1 MHRKIKEICV
11 LTLLF
16 LGAFARAPH
25 AQTPPADQHEHAQVN
40 SGGSPWM
47 FMSDALVNAMFNHQG
62 GPRGADEFK
71 VPNWWMG
78 MASRPA
84 GGGKLTFT
92 AMLSLDPLTVGKTG
106 YAELF
111 QVGEALD
118 GRPIVDRQHPHDLFM
133 QLAAVWRRPL
143 ANGFALTLA
152 GGPAGEPALGPI
164 SFMHRPSAEAIAL
177 TPLGHHTLDSTHIA
191 FGVVTA
197 AIGRG
202 PWEVEGSVFN
212 GREPDEHRWD
222 FDFDRL
228 DSVAGRLWFRPARDW
243 EFQISTGHLVEP
255 EQLEHGDLQR
265 TTASVAWLRRAA
277 DDDFSAVTAGFGVNA
292 AHGVVR
298 HAVFGEFTR
307 HLASNAVSARA
318 ELVETEAWT
327 GNVGALTVGV
337 TRDVFKDRRV
347 EASLGGNI
355 TVYAVPEAVKPAYG
369 NRPVSFQL
377 FLRVRPQPGH
387 MGRMW
392 NMRMVKPY

>member
-1 MHRKIKEICV
+1 M
-11 LTLLF
+11 
-16 LGAFARAPH
+16 
-25 AQTPPADQHEHAQVN
+25 
-40 SGGSPWM
+40 
-47 FMSDALVNAMFNHQG
+47 MFNHQG
-62 GPRGADEFK
+62 GPRGADEFRA
-71 VPNWWMG
+71 PNWWMG
-78 MASRPA
+78 MASRAA
-84 GGGKLTFT
+84 GGGRLTFT
-92 AMLSLDPLTVGKTG
+92 AMLSLDPLTVGKAG
-106 YAELF
+106 YAEIF

-164 SFMHRPSAEAIAL
+164 SFMHRPSDEAIAL

-191 FGVVTA
+191 FGVATA

-202 PWEVEGSVFN
+202 PWEIEGSVFN
-212 GREPDEHRWD
+212 GREPDEDRWD
-222 FDFDRL
+222 FDFGRM
-228 DSVAGRLWFRPARDW
+228 DSVAVRLWFRPSVDW
-243 EFQISTGHLVEP
+243 QFQISTGHLVQP
-255 EQLEHGDLQR
+255 EQLEPGNLQR
-265 TTASVAWLRRAA
+265 TTASISWLRRAA

-298 HAVFGEFTR
+298 HAIFGEFTR

-327 GNVGALTVGV
+327 GNVGALTVGM
-337 TRDVFKDRRV
+337 TRDVFTDHRV
-347 EASLGGNI
+347 EASLGGNV

-369 NRPVSFQL
+369 SRPISFQL
-377 FLRVRPQPGH
+377 FLRVRPKPGH

-392 NMRMVKPY
+392 NMTMARPY